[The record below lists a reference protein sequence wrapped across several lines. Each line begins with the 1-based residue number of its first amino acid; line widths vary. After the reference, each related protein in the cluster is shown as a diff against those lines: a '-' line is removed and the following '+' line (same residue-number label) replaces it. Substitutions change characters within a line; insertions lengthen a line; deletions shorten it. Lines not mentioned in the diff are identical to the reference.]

1 MSYTEAKAA
10 TAAAPGAGMGSA
22 IGDENDYSGDEEM
35 DVIHIIQERDA
46 YKRETERLRKIIE
59 NQRFIIKS
67 LQDQMARKQ
76 SFSSIN
82 TPSVR
87 NSGIS
92 TDAGEQAAGGTPRMA
107 PVAEAGSG
115 ASNALGLSSL
125 SVKTPTKGLGL
136 GVGASSVRKG
146 SQGSSLG
153 SPLAAAAATTAALDT
168 RESLDMAS
176 GGANMRPWAK
186 STRLSEIY
194 ADYSAR
200 HNSVSPMFKP
210 ANGAWAGPNG
220 AEATQ
225 DHARI
230 RSTSGSSF
238 TESLKASIRRT
249 EWPTEWGAQGEAGYA
264 SDRTSGVAE
273 DASRRPSLTPEA
285 ARQQGGAYVDAQ
297 PKHDSAFGN
306 VVSAARTAGP
316 PGASERRIGTP
327 VPDLASESVDINGGG
342 THGSAP
348 PVARSASGGSSIAPS
363 TPLPAAPTN
372 RVNSPAVQS
381 PSEVMVLRPVS
392 MAEQRPTVPGGKHMA
407 TPIQEVVEE
416 DADAW
421 QSGALQGYEY
431 EIPVGAAGDR
441 DSRFSIDAFS
451 SEQGQ
456 QHGQPPSQ
464 NQPMARSQPA
474 SQNQHRHHPQGHS
487 HNQNHPYGQRQQH
500 QQHQQHPSAPHAPKM
515 QAPSPSRGPGPAVE
529 KTVTWNL
536 GDDGGSAM
544 SVPQAAAGGGGQM
557 PGADRRPSNHQ
568 IPALLAQ
575 QSTRS
580 LGETAGGQGGSKAA
594 SQSTAE
600 AFLNQPAL
608 TSLDNIDIQI
618 KDSRIKIDE
627 RGKEVNVYMIDV
639 VFRRE
644 TSGLSLHEMIVDAQ
658 QPAIVVWTVEKR
670 YSDFVSLHSSLRQA
684 ISRERVG
691 DRLERLPEK
700 ELFRA
705 NAPTKSDRR
714 KQWFERY
721 LKRALTLG
729 LRDQGAMLQ
738 FLSTNRTMEPEKS
751 MPILLGHKE
760 GFLVKKGKNFG
771 GWKRRYYVCKS
782 TPPVLEYSDSPG
794 GSTTGQINLSGA
806 VVKTGKARAKTGGS
820 GGGGG
825 GKESDMFRHAFMIEE
840 RPRREG
846 KEPVSHPL
854 WAESDRERDEW
865 VMALRYVIV
874 RESDG
879 PERAMKEVERYASY
893 TRRKDADVLMI
904 QQIQTSI
911 THEQGARRSIEHSRW
926 REEQREGA
934 AKMASPLSNQL
945 RPQSYP
951 AESPESDSDL
961 EPPRAQRYADAAD
974 AMRSPVLAA
983 TLSTSFSGGG
993 AAGESLAAQGERLSV
1008 HYVPSEI
1015 STIESSIYSSYNGG
1029 SGGGP
1034 DAAADRGDAGGRSSY
1049 ASVVDDSEGSPAGEL
1064 ATPGV
1069 SAIATAATSAA
1080 DSPLT
1085 GTYHAD
1091 ASPARPQQQQ
1101 QQPQRLPFTKNAVGR
1116 IVHEEEAA
1124 PELPENTPLVTTD
1137 ILGIGRQDAGGGT
1150 GGGAGGTGGRSR
1162 EEKKRGRITF
1172 MWGKRR
1178 AAETSDHPV
1187 PDSLSPG
1194 TNPYGAP
1201 ADAPPVPAPS
1211 TPRRLRRGST
1221 SNDVRSVLTRAAP
1234 FKGPV
1239 FGMPLE
1245 LAVDQTRVKEHYHL
1259 PAVVYRCLE
1268 YLDAKK
1274 AWLEEGIYRLSGAAL
1289 TLASLRKEF
1298 NSSRD
1303 YNLLKLSKPPDVHA
1317 VANLLKAYLRELPEK
1332 VLTTRLYLDFVR
1344 VADLAERSDRVH
1356 ELGCLVSDMPLANYT
1371 LLRALTAHL
1380 IRIVQKADVNRMTLR
1395 NIGIVFSPSLG
1406 IPVHLFNLLMV
1417 EFEYI
1422 FWVNDS
1428 GVPEPRSLAADAA
1441 ALSASVP
1448 TALNRLVDTRDA
1460 VRDDSA
1466 RPAPSRH
1473 APPSGLRHVA
1483 SRPELGTGAASD
1495 ATGASTWAPTPTEP
1509 MFSSAAD
1516 LTRGYS
1522 RYPPVGPQTP
1532 TIGAASSSQGQGAP
1546 LQPGRSN
1553 RNSIQYNVGAPRE
1566 LIFQETAITVP
1577 ARILESEGEDD
1588 DFLGDDHESS
1598 QHSAPIDGPQPS
1610 RPWS

>member
-1 MSYTEAKAA
+1 MSYAEAKAA
-10 TAAAPGAGMGSA
+10 AVATAGTRMDGG
-22 IGDENDYSGDEEM
+22 IGDENEYSGDEEM
-35 DVIHIIQERDA
+35 DTIHIIQERDA
-46 YKRETERLRKIIE
+46 YKLETIRLRKIIE

-67 LQDQMARKQ
+67 LQDQLARKQ

-92 TDAGEQAAGGTPRMA
+92 TDAVEQSANGTPKMA
-107 PVAEAGSG
+107 PVSDSSGG

-136 GVGASSVRKG
+136 GVSASSVRKG
-146 SQGSSLG
+146 SQGSNLG
-153 SPLAAAAATTAALDT
+153 SPLAAAKTALDN
-168 RESLDMAS
+168 RESLDLPS
-176 GGANMRPWAK
+176 DSTNMRPWAK

-210 ANGAWAGPNG
+210 VNGVWAGSNG
-220 AEATQ
+220 SEATQ
-225 DHARI
+225 DPARM

-238 TESLKASIRRT
+238 TESLKASIKQA
-249 EWPTEWGAQGEAGYA
+249 EWPTEWSTHGEAGYA
-264 SDRTSGVAE
+264 SDRTSGVVE
-273 DASRRPSLTPEA
+273 DVSRRPSLTPEA
-285 ARQQGGAYVDAQ
+285 ARQQGGTYVNVQ
-297 PKHDSAFGN
+297 PKHDSVFGN
-306 VVSAARTAGP
+306 VAAVARTAGTS
-316 PGASERRIGTP
+316 GVSERRIGTP
-327 VPDLASESVDINGGG
+327 VPELVSENVNINGGRDG
-342 THGSAP
+342 GDIHDSAP
-348 PVARSASGGSSIAPS
+348 PIARSGSGGSSIVPS
-363 TPLPAAPTN
+363 TPLPTVPAN

-392 MAEQRPTVPGGKHMA
+392 MAEQRQAVPSGKHMA

-421 QSGALQGYEY
+421 QPDTLEGYEY
-431 EIPVGAAGDR
+431 EIPAEEAGDR
-441 DSRFSIDAFS
+441 DSRYSIDAFS
-451 SEQGQ
+451 SGQ
-456 QHGQPPSQ
+456 AQQYVQPRSQ
-464 NQPMARSQPA
+464 NQPMAQNQPMVHNQPMARSQPMA
-474 SQNQHRHHPQGHS
+474 QNHTNTHSQFTHANQPSSQSQQRYDSQAHSQNQ
-487 HNQNHPYGQRQQH
+487 NFTYDQRQEYR
-500 QQHQQHPSAPHAPKM
+500 QHPNAPQMAKM
-515 QAPSPSRGPGPAVE
+515 QAPSPSRGPGPGPGPAVE
-529 KTVTWNL
+529 KSVTWNL
-536 GDDGGSAM
+536 DDDGGSAM
-544 SVPQAAAGGGGQM
+544 SIPQSAANGGPMAGT
-557 PGADRRPSNHQ
+557 DRRPSNHQ

-575 QSTRS
+575 QSTRNTS
-580 LGETAGGQGGSKAA
+580 EAAGSQGNAKAGPKPEGS
-594 SQSTAE
+594 SHNTNE

-670 YSDFVSLHSSLRQA
+670 YSDFVSLHNSLRQA
-684 ISRERVG
+684 ISRERVS

-729 LRDQGAMLQ
+729 LRDQSAMLQ

-794 GSTTGQINLSGA
+794 GSTTGTIRLSGA
-806 VVKTGKARAKTGGS
+806 VVKTGKARTKTA
-820 GGGGG
+820 GG

-840 RPRREG
+840 RPRRSG

-874 RESDG
+874 RESEG
-879 PERAMKEVERYASY
+879 AERAMKEVERYASY

-911 THEQGARRSIEHSRW
+911 THEQGARRSIEHTRR
-926 REEQREGA
+926 REELREGA
-934 AKMASPLSNQL
+934 AKAASPLSGQV
-945 RPQSYP
+945 RPLSYP
-951 AESPESDSDL
+951 AESLGSDSDL
-961 EPPRAQRYADAAD
+961 EPPRAVRYDTDASSAV
-974 AMRSPVLAA
+974 RSPVLAA

-993 AAGESLAAQGERLSV
+993 GGESMAAQADRMSV

-1029 SGGGP
+1029 SGGA
-1034 DAAADRGDAGGRSSY
+1034 DAAVDRGDDGGRNSY

-1064 ATPGV
+1064 AAPSMG
-1069 SAIATAATSAA
+1069 AAAPPTSSAA

-1085 GTYHAD
+1085 GTYAAD
-1091 ASPARPQQQQ
+1091 ASSARPQQPQQPQQ
-1101 QQPQRLPFTKNAVGR
+1101 QQPQQHRLPFTKNAVGR

-1124 PELPENTPLVTTD
+1124 PELPEHTPQVTTD
-1137 ILGIGRQDAGGGT
+1137 ILGIGRQDSG
-1150 GGGAGGTGGRSR
+1150 GGGATGGSGNSGRSR

-1178 AAETSDHPV
+1178 ATETSDHPV

-1194 TNPYGAP
+1194 TNPYGAA
-1201 ADAPPVPAPS
+1201 ADAPPVPQPS

-1221 SNDVRSVLTRAAP
+1221 SNDMRSVLTRTAA

-1245 LAVDQTRVKEHYHL
+1245 LAVEQTRVKEHYHL

-1303 YNLLKLSKPPDVHA
+1303 YNLLKLSRPPDVHA

-1428 GVPEPRSLAADAA
+1428 GV
-1441 ALSASVP
+1441 
-1448 TALNRLVDTRDA
+1448 
-1460 VRDDSA
+1460 
-1466 RPAPSRH
+1466 
-1473 APPSGLRHVA
+1473 
-1483 SRPELGTGAASD
+1483 
-1495 ATGASTWAPTPTEP
+1495 
-1509 MFSSAAD
+1509 
-1516 LTRGYS
+1516 
-1522 RYPPVGPQTP
+1522 
-1532 TIGAASSSQGQGAP
+1532 
-1546 LQPGRSN
+1546 
-1553 RNSIQYNVGAPRE
+1553 
-1566 LIFQETAITVP
+1566 
-1577 ARILESEGEDD
+1577 
-1588 DFLGDDHESS
+1588 
-1598 QHSAPIDGPQPS
+1598 
-1610 RPWS
+1610 